1 MKKIDN
7 SLKMK
12 RMNIQRMMKL
22 VFYLILGLFLI
33 GCQPLETNLP
43 ETILNESVPSE
54 IQVEESSSYTS
65 KEEIALYIHTFEKLP
80 NNFIT
85 KQQAMK
91 LGWDNSK
98 GNLWEVT
105 DQKSIGGDVFGN
117 FEGLLP
123 KEKGRI
129 YYEADIDYQGGYR
142 NALRIVFSNDGL
154 IFYTNDHYSSFERL
168 Y

>member
-1 MKKIDN
+1 MKP
-7 SLKMK
+7 
-12 RMNIQRMMKL
+12 MNIQQIKKL
-22 VFYLILGLFLI
+22 ALYLMLGLFLI
-33 GCQPLETNLP
+33 GCQPLETNPP
-43 ETILNESVPSE
+43 ETTLNESSTSE
-54 IQVEESSSYTS
+54 TQIEELSSYTS
-65 KEEIALYIHTFEKLP
+65 KDEVALYIYTFEKLP
-80 NNFIT
+80 DNFIT

-105 DQKSIGGDVFGN
+105 DQKSIGGDVFRN